1 MRTPFLPLGRILLW
15 VVLAALTPRPAL
27 AASGRPLDV
36 DAAADRFLLD
46 RAAAIDHAADGS
58 VLAPRLI
65 AFPGAPAVA
74 VLWDEQTGRGAPTSW
89 YAISLDGDRFERVRP
104 ASHVVALRYAR
115 FDPLLAIPEVDGELM
130 SDPASELCI
139 VQCVTRPFAAC
150 VDAIR
155 AAGGQVHI
163 FLPDQALVVR
173 VPVDC
178 RDAVRQLPFVRWVG
192 PLHPAYKLE
201 EELLTQ
207 LQQRR
212 AVAPRRYSVMLYER
226 GAEAQERVAAAIRAA
241 GGEVHG
247 GTPAGF
253 RLEATLDRGQ
263 VIGAARLAEVMFI
276 DRKGAV
282 EADMDIVRAIG
293 GGNFVHQTLGFV
305 GTGVRGEIVD
315 TELQLDHPEWAY
327 PPIVHLPGA
336 DTVHGT
342 RIYGILFAQGLVPQ
356 ARGLLPD
363 GQGIY
368 AYCRPLLGGGP
379 TRYEHTAELV
389 DPAGPY
395 RAVFQTTSTGDELT
409 TEYTTIS
416 AEMDDIL
423 FLYDLL
429 ATQSQSNSG
438 DQLSRP
444 QAWAKNIVACGGIKH
459 FNTLDRSDD
468 SWDGYASIG
477 PASDGRVK
485 PDFAHFCENV
495 YTTTVGSGYIAY
507 GSGTSVAT
515 PIVAGHFG
523 LLFQMWHAGVF
534 PDFGGGASVFDDRP
548 HMTTAKALLVN
559 TAFRYDWHVP
569 GPNSDL
575 DRCKQGWGMPDLVK
589 LYEARDRMLIVN
601 ETDLI
606 APFEVRGYAF
616 TVGPDDTELRVT
628 MIYADPRG
636 NVGAAHHRINDLSL
650 RAVSPT
656 GIVYWG
662 NQGLSDGNLSLPGG
676 SSNTIDTVE
685 NVFLDH
691 PEQGAWTIEVLADEI
706 HEDGHLETPALDAD
720 FALVAA
726 VKTTVVIPEIPVLH
740 DSGPL
745 VSHPGQG
752 YGGADASVR
761 HSQTLGEQYMGYGHH
776 VANGSRVADD
786 FEATESWIVQA
797 IDFYAYQVGAGAYNP
812 TITAVNVR
820 LWDGSPMDPL
830 STVVYGDTLTNL
842 MVSTVWDSLYRTDET
857 DIPTA
862 TNRAVYRNRCLVP
875 DWTLAPGVYWVDWQS
890 DGTLESGPFVPPIS
904 IAGQTHPPGANAV
917 CYDGGGWSPAVDP
930 GSQTPDGFKFV
941 IRGVVSDTTLSV
953 AGPVP
958 ELPCGRLAVR
968 PDRVRPAATITYSLA
983 RGEPVSLRL
992 YDVAGRLVRVLLDR
1006 PMGAGTWSLAWNGR
1020 DGAGRPVPAGVY
1032 LLELRLNGRGS
1043 DAARIMILR

>member
-1 MRTPFLPLGRILLW
+1 MVTPIRILGRIVTCAW
-15 VVLAALTPRPAL
+15 LAALAPWPAG
-27 AASGRPLDV
+27 AES
-36 DAAADRFLLD
+36 
-46 RAAAIDHAADGS
+46 S
-58 VLAPRLI
+58 RLV
-65 AFPGAPAVA
+65 AFPGSPAVA
-74 VLWDEQTGRGAPTSW
+74 VLWDEPAGGEAPAGW
-89 YAISLDGDRFERVRP
+89 YAISLDGHRFARARP
-104 ASHVVALRYAR
+104 ASHDIVLRYAR
-115 FDPLLAIPEVDGELM
+115 FDPLLSVPAVEAELQSPDGG
-130 SDPASELCI
+130 ELCI

-150 VDAIR
+150 VDAIH

-163 FLPDQALVVR
+163 FLPDQALVAR
-173 VPVDC
+173 VPVER
-178 RDAVRQLPFVRWVG
+178 RDAVRRLPFVRWVG

-201 EELLTQ
+201 EEILAQ
-207 LQQRR
+207 LRQTA
-212 AVAPRRYSVMLYER
+212 AVPPRRYSIMLYER

-241 GGEVHG
+241 GGEAHG

-263 VIGAARLAEVMFI
+263 VVSVARLAEVMFI

-282 EADMDIVRAIG
+282 EEDMDIVRAIG
-293 GGNFVHQTLGFV
+293 GGDFVHQTLGFV

-315 TELQLDHPEWAY
+315 TELQLDHPEWAH

-336 DTVHGT
+336 DNVHGT
-342 RIYGILFAQGLVPQ
+342 RIYGILFAQGLVAQ

-395 RAVFQTTSTGDELT
+395 RAVFQTTSTGDALT

-429 ATQSQSNSG
+429 ATQSQSNAG
-438 DQLSRP
+438 TQMSRP

-468 SWDGYASIG
+468 CWGGYASIG

-485 PDFAHFCENV
+485 PELAHFCENV
-495 YTTTVGSGYIAY
+495 YTTTVGSGYIPN

-515 PIVAGHFG
+515 PIIAGHFG
-523 LLFQMWHAGVF
+523 LLFQMWHEGVF
-534 PDFGGGASVFDDRP
+534 PGFGGGASVFDDRP
-548 HMTTAKALLVN
+548 HMATARALLIN
-559 TAFRYDWHVP
+559 SAFRYDWLVP

-606 APFEVRGYAF
+606 APFEVREYAF

-628 MIYADPRG
+628 MVYADPRG
-636 NVGAAHHRINDLSL
+636 NVGAGHHRINDLSL

-656 GIVYWG
+656 GVVYWG
-662 NQGLSDGNLSLPGG
+662 NQGLGNGNVSLPGG
-676 SSNTIDTVE
+676 ASNTIDTVE
-685 NVFLDH
+685 NVFLDD
-691 PEQGAWTIEVLADEI
+691 PERGSWSITVLADEI
-706 HEDGHLETPALDAD
+706 HEDGHPETPELDAD

-726 VKTTVVIPEIPVLH
+726 VQTTVIIPEIPLLH

-745 VSHPGQG
+745 ASHPGQG

-776 VANGSRVADD
+776 VANGTRVADD
-786 FEATESWIVQA
+786 FTTTETWMIQA
-797 IDFYAYQVGAGAYNP
+797 IDFYAYQVGAGAHSP

-820 LWDGSPMDPL
+820 IWNGSPLDPR
-830 STVVYGDTLTNL
+830 SAIIYGDALTNR
-842 MVSTVWDSLYRTDET
+842 MASTVWDSLYRTDET

-875 DWTLAPGVYWVDWQS
+875 DWTLEPGVYWVDWQS
-890 DGTLESGPFVPPIS
+890 DGTLASGPFVPPVS
-904 IAGQTHPPGANAV
+904 IAGQTHPLGANALR
-917 CYDGGGWSPAVDP
+917 CEGGVWSPAIDP
-930 GSQTPDGFKFV
+930 GSQTPDAFRFV
-941 IRGVVSDTTLSV
+941 IRGVVDDPTLGV
-953 AGPVP
+953 AGSAPGP
-958 ELPCGRLAVR
+958 PHGRLVVR
-968 PDRVRPAATITYSLA
+968 PGPLRHDAMITYSLA
-983 RGEPVSLRL
+983 RSELVSLRL
-992 YDVAGRLVRVLLDR
+992 YDVAGRLVRVLADGHAGE
-1006 PMGAGTWSLAWNGR
+1006 GAWSLAWNGR
-1020 DGAGRPVPAGVY
+1020 DGGGRPTPAGVY
-1032 LLELRLNGRGS
+1032 LLELRLSGRES
-1043 DAARIMILR
+1043 DTARVVILR